1 MTHGLWTKK
10 ELATI
15 KKGEDN
21 NLITEFLNETTF
33 LQNEIKVYPYHL
45 RKTYQCDWENT
56 SINECDDIQTIHATD
71 DKALRLFIQ
80 RNYTKNPISVI
91 EIITTTREVSIANW

>member
-15 KKGEDN
+15 KQGKDM

-33 LQNEIKVYPYHL
+33 LEKEIKVYPYHL
-45 RKTYQCDWENT
+45 RHEYRCEWLDGN
-56 SINECDDIQTIHATD
+56 NEPCEATIYATD

-80 RNYTKNPISVI
+80 KNYTHNPNNVT
-91 EIITTTREVSIANW
+91 EIITTTREVSIASW